1 MVAGHG
7 DDLCAG
13 AGERE
18 QRLDEDALRIGAGRG
33 GVVQVAGDE
42 NGVDLMLLGEAD
54 DLGQDSFL
62 LVEAAAALK
71 SLADVPVGGVQELHN
86 DPPGVG
92 CYSCFKWCST
102 RARTRG

>member
-7 DDLCAG
+7 DDLYAG
-13 AGERE
+13 AGECE

-42 NGVDLMLLGEAD
+42 NGVYLMLLGEAD
-54 DLGQDSFL
+54 DLGQDGFL

-71 SLADVPVGGVQELHN
+71 GLADLPVGGVQELHI
-86 DPPGVG
+86 DPPWVG
-92 CYSCFKWCST
+92 YCSCFTW
-102 RARTRG
+102 